1 MNEVTAG
8 IGWGLAGGL
17 AVALGVSLVALIALW
32 KRTKQPDTS
41 PADEGRKDVTDFTG
55 FGGRRA
61 NG

>member
-17 AVALGVSLVALIALW
+17 AVALAVALIALIALW
-32 KRTKQPDTS
+32 KRTKQPDAS
-41 PADEGRKDVTDFTG
+41 PAGEGRKDVTDFSG
-55 FGGRRA
+55 FGRRA